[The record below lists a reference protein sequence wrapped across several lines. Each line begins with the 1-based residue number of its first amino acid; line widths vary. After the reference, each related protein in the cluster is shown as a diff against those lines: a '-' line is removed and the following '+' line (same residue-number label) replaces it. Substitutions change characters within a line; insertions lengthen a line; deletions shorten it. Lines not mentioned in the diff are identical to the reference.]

1 MEIHIKRVGAVE
13 KAAEQREEREP
24 DSRKSPG
31 IFSGKSGHMCD
42 TDYNR
47 SRKGWP
53 GLSGFCVSAQ
63 NNVQVKIYLI

>member
-42 TDYNR
+42 TDYKR

>member
-31 IFSGKSGHMCD
+31 RVSGKRGHVCD

-53 GLSGFCVSAQ
+53 GLSGFRVSAQ

>member
-1 MEIHIKRVGAVE
+1 ME
-13 KAAEQREEREP
+13 KAAEQREERETG
-24 DSRKSPG
+24 SRKSPG
-31 IFSGKSGHMCD
+31 RVFGKSGHVCD